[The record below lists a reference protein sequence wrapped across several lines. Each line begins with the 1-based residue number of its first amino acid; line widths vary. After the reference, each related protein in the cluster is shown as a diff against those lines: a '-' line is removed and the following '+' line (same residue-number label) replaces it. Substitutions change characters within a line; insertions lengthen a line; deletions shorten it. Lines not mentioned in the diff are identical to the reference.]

1 MPRDNVFFSRPP
13 ISTGDGALHWMT
25 GCNTTKKKQESNE
38 CLQIASLMTIT
49 VDSLSLFHKEKMK
62 MCTGLGGVSER
73 GMGEKILH
81 QHHKSCSKIIEK
93 WPSNCN
99 LV

>member
-1 MPRDNVFFSRPP
+1 MPCDNVFFSRPP

-49 VDSLSLFHKEKMK
+49 VDSLSLEDPY
-62 MCTGLGGVSER
+62 L
-73 GMGEKILH
+73 
-81 QHHKSCSKIIEK
+81 CSTRKK
-93 WPSNCN
+93 
-99 LV
+99 